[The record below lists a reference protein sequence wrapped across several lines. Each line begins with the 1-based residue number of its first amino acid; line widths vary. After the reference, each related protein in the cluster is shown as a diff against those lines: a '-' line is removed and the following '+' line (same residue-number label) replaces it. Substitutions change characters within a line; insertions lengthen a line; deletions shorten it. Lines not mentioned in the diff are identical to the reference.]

1 MTRPRTAT
9 PTIPSQMQLVLPLLE
24 VVREAGGTAR
34 ARDVGEAIAERLGL
48 SRDQRD
54 AIVVT
59 GDGQRVNVWQR
70 HVRYARQKA
79 RAMGYL
85 DAPAHGTW
93 GLTDVGQDGLRQR
106 RTQIVV
112 TLHRGE
118 VERPLSAEIAV
129 EVGLP
134 TLHTLV
140 QGDAR
145 DLSWIDDNAIPLV
158 VTSVPYFD
166 IKAYEAAEGQLGR
179 SDDYA
184 AFLDDMSA
192 VLAELYRV
200 LIPGGRFA
208 CNVGDVLRSRKL
220 HGTHHVLPLHADLLV
235 RGRHTGFLPLNGI
248 LWHKIGNV
256 RHEQGGAG
264 FLGKPGQPNA
274 IVPQEV
280 EHILLMKKPGDYRH
294 PTEAQRRDGHIT
306 KAEHDA
312 WFRPI
317 WSDIPGARATK
328 NHPAPFPVEVP
339 KRLARM
345 FSFPGDTVLDP
356 FAGSFTTSVGAA
368 QAGRNSL
375 GVEVGQGYLEHGIR
389 RLADLA
395 AAA

>member
-1 MTRPRTAT
+1 MTRPRSTA
-9 PTIPSQMQLVLPLLE
+9 PAVPSQMQLVLPLLE
-24 VVREAGGTAR
+24 VVREAGGSAR

-48 SRDQRD
+48 SQAQRD
-54 AIVVT
+54 AVVVT

-85 DAPAHGTW
+85 DAPERGTW
-93 GLTDVGQDGLRQR
+93 GLTEIGQEGLRQR
-106 RTQIVV
+106 RTQITV
-112 TLHRGE
+112 TLRPATE
-118 VERPLSAEIAV
+118 DRPLAAQIAV
-129 EVGLP
+129 DVGLP
-134 TLHTLV
+134 TQHTLV

-166 IKAYEAAEGQLGR
+166 IKAYEAADGQLGR

-184 AFLDDMSA
+184 AFLDEMNR

-208 CNVGDVLRSRKL
+208 CNVGDVLRARKL

-235 RGRHTGFLPLNGI
+235 RGRATGFLPLNGI

-256 RHEQGGAG
+256 AHEQGGAG
-264 FLGKPGQPNA
+264 LLGKPGQPNA

-280 EHILLMKKPGDYRH
+280 EHILLMRKPGAYRH

-306 KAEHDA
+306 KAEHAA
-312 WFRPI
+312 WFKPI

-328 NHPAPFPVEVP
+328 NHPAPFPVEIP
-339 KRLARM
+339 RRLARM
-345 FSFPGDTVLDP
+345 FSFPGDSVLDP

-368 QAGRNSL
+368 HAGRDSI
-375 GVEVGQGYLEHGIR
+375 GVEIGQGYLEHGIR
-389 RLADLA
+389 RLSDLGA
-395 AAA
+395 VA

>member
-1 MTRPRTAT
+1 MSRARLTSV
-9 PTIPSQMQLVLPLLE
+9 PSQMQLVLPLLE
-24 VVREAGGTAR
+24 TVRDAGGTAR

-48 SRDQRD
+48 TATQRD
-54 AIVVT
+54 AVVVT

-85 DAPAHGTW
+85 DAPGHGTW
-93 GLTDVGQDGLRQR
+93 QITDAGQEGLRLR
-106 RTQIVV
+106 RTQITV
-112 TLHRGE
+112 TLQPADAA
-118 VERPLSAEIAV
+118 RPLAAQISV
-129 EVGLP
+129 DVGLP
-134 TLHTLV
+134 TLHTLI

-145 DLSWIDDNAIPLV
+145 DLGFIDDGTIPLV

-184 AFLDDMSA
+184 VFLDEMTR

-208 CNVGDVLRSRKL
+208 CNVGDVLRSRKA
-220 HGTHHVLPLHADLLV
+220 HGTHHILPLHADLLV
-235 RGRHTGFLPLNGI
+235 RGRDTGFLPLNGI
-248 LWHKIGNV
+248 LWAKIGNV
-256 RHEQGGAG
+256 AHEQGGAG

-274 IVPQEV
+274 VVPQEV

-294 PTEAQRRDGHIT
+294 PTETQRRDAHIT
-306 KAEHDA
+306 RAEHDT

-317 WSDIPGARATK
+317 WRDIPGARATK
-328 NHPAPFPVEVP
+328 NHPAPFPVEIP
-339 KRLARM
+339 RRLARM

-356 FAGSFTTSVGAA
+356 FSGSFSTSVGAA
-368 QAGRNSL
+368 QAGRDSIGL
-375 GVEVGQGYLEHGIR
+375 EIGQGYVEHGIR
-389 RLADLA
+389 RLSDLA

>member
-1 MTRPRTAT
+1 MTRLRT
-9 PTIPSQMQLVLPLLE
+9 PSRTIPSQMQLVLPLLE

-48 SRDQRD
+48 TRAQRD

-93 GLTDVGQDGLRQR
+93 ALTDAGQDGLAQR
-106 RTQIVV
+106 RTQITV
-112 TLHRGE
+112 TLQRGTDD
-118 VERPLSAEIAV
+118 RPLAAQIAV
-129 EVGLP
+129 DVGLP

-166 IKAYEAAEGQLGR
+166 IKAYEAADGQLSR
-179 SDDYA
+179 SSDYEEFLA
-184 AFLDDMSA
+184 AMDE

-200 LIPGGRFA
+200 VIPGGRVA
-208 CNVGDVLRSRKL
+208 CNVGDVLRSRKA

-235 RGRHTGFLPLNGI
+235 RGRQTGFLPLNGI

-280 EHILLMKKPGDYRH
+280 EHILLLKKPGDYRH
-294 PTEAQRRDGHIT
+294 PTDAQRRDGHIT

-317 WSDIPGARATK
+317 WSDIPGARATRE
-328 NHPAPFPVEVP
+328 HPAPFPAEIP
-339 KRLARM
+339 RRLARM
-345 FSFPGDTVLDP
+345 FSFPGDSVLDP
-356 FAGSFTTSVGAA
+356 FAGSFTTCIGAA
-368 QAGRNSL
+368 HAGRNSI
-375 GVEVGQGYLEHGIR
+375 GIDVGQGYVEYGIR